1 MTFPEVNTRIFSSLF
16 VCSAALVLSACGG
29 GGGGGGGGPVG
40 SDPSI
45 TYVKGSFVDF
55 RIVDGD
61 KVGLGCLSDGDNP
74 NKGCDQFG
82 SAVALSDDGTVMV
95 VGSPFE
101 DSDGNLE
108 SDNSIDDAGA
118 AYVFVRSAGE
128 WSQQQYLKA
137 ENPGVKDLFG
147 SAVAISGDGNTLAV
161 GAFGEDGGADGI
173 NGNQLDDSELSA
185 GAVYVFTRSGDN
197 WTQQAYIKSSESAA
211 NHQFGIALALNQNGS
226 RLAVG
231 AAGNEAVYTFDLQAN
246 AWSQQ
251 SKLQASNGEAGDE
264 FGIAVSLNGEGTIL
278 AVGAWLEDGNGVD
291 EANNSVGDSGA
302 VYVFARSGDTWAAPE
317 YLKASPGNVDAGDAF
332 GRALDINDTGD
343 LLAVGAPGE
352 NEDRGRVYVVAD
364 TGNSWEEDE
373 ILSASNADPGDAFGS
388 AVALAAQSGDLIY
401 VGARGE
407 DSPCRARDLP
417 ECDKFDNGVCED
429 CPNIPYN
436 EFDSGA
442 VYEFSFKDN
451 MWQEGD
457 YIKASN
463 AGGGDKFG
471 SALAVSA
478 DSSADGFVFAV
489 GAPLE
494 DGPSTGINQPQ
505 LNAKE
510 TQAGAIY
517 IYDRGQ

>member
-1 MTFPEVNTRIFSSLF
+1 MTFSQDNNRFALQLIA
-16 VCSAALVLSACGG
+16 CSAAAVLAACGGG

-61 KVGLGCLSDGDNP
+61 KVGLGCLADGDNP

-108 SDNSIDDAGA
+108 SDNSIDDSGA
-118 AYVFVRSAGE
+118 AYVFVRSAGD
-128 WSQQQYLKA
+128 WSQQKYLKA

-147 SAVAISGDGNTLAV
+147 SAVAISGDGNTLAI

-173 NGNQLDDSELSA
+173 NGDQLDDSELSA
-185 GAVYVFTRSGDN
+185 GAVYVFTRSGN
-197 WTQQAYIKSSESAA
+197 SWTQQAYIKSSESAA
-211 NHQFGIALALNQNGS
+211 NHQFGIALALNQDGS

-231 AAGNEAVYTFDLQAN
+231 AAGNEAVYTFDRN
-246 AWSQQ
+246 AGDWSQQ

-264 FGIAVSLNGEGTIL
+264 FGIAVSLNGDGTIL
-278 AVGAWLEDGNGVD
+278 AVGAWLEDGDGID
-291 EANNSVGDSGA
+291 EANNGVADSGA
-302 VYVFARSGDTWAAPE
+302 VYVLARSGDTWAAPK
-317 YLKASPGNVDAGDAF
+317 YLKASPGNVAIGNGF

-352 NEDRGRVYVVAD
+352 SEDRGRAYVFVRPG
-364 TGNSWEEDE
+364 TLWQEDE
-373 ILSASNADPGDAFGS
+373 ILSASNADPGDAFG
-388 AVALAAQSGDLIY
+388 AAIALASQSDDKIY

-407 DSPCRARDLP
+407 DSQAKNLNG
-417 ECDKFDNGVCED
+417 DKFDDSVFVDED
-429 CPNIPYN
+429 PNIPYN

-471 SALAVSA
+471 SALAVGA
-478 DSSADGFVFAV
+478 DSSANGFVFAV

-494 DGPSTGINQPQ
+494 DGPSTGIDEPQ
-505 LNAKE
+505 LNAPE
-510 TQAGAIY
+510 TQAGAVY
-517 IYDRGQ
+517 VFE